1 VGANST
7 VSVAVGLVEVSVTG
21 KLTPETE

>member
-1 VGANST
+1 LNST
-7 VSVAVGLVEVSVTG
+7 VSVAVGLVEVSVIG